1 MFYEK
6 QKILIKR
13 LCRRVPKLGG
23 HILQMDT
30 GLGKTRTSLE
40 IARRLKRPVLCLVP
54 TNLIDDWIT
63 EQAKLGGPEFQV
75 LRNYADRPKL
85 TGNVLASYHCL
96 NFPEFIGAVNE
107 RPRTLIVDELANFKN
122 ENAARSKLLRK
133 ITRSKKHYGI
143 GLTATVI
150 ENEITELYNLLRI
163 VAPKFMSPT
172 RWLSDHAVVDSW
184 GTVVE
189 YRNLRK
195 FRKKAMRYLSRLRRD
210 EVNDMP
216 SQTKGRDYI
225 FMLEPPAEFI
235 DEHLRSAGKLLA
247 RLGQLRDS
255 MVMAEMAGSEDE
267 EATNLYNAT
276 IHKVTSMRRIAKL
289 RAQLCDVSGLGSA
302 KVAFIRKLFVRWS
315 GSDSKFSGFPCLIF
329 CDNVEQAKRL
339 RDEIRGWGFET
350 GLITGA
356 TPHKKRKALRD
367 AFNSGTLPVIVSSAA
382 GSRGNNLQSGKSLI
396 HYSIPWTDAVM
407 KQRNRIRRVSSS
419 AKQQKYIL
427 LVLKNT
433 VDEYLLSIVRDKAHQ
448 ASVFDDGSADFVKS
462 RSKSW
467 TAFLTELTKKGD
479 KCGRTTNVSKKE
491 IGARNHGDEGRSRGY
506 TDERFWRRKR
516 KN

>member
-1 MFYEK
+1 MFYKK
-6 QKILIKR
+6 QLMLIKR

-40 IARRLKRPVLCLVP
+40 IARRLKRPVVCLVP
-54 TNLIDDWIT
+54 TGLIDDWIV
-63 EQAKLGGPEFQV
+63 EQRKLGGADFQV
-75 LRNYADRPKL
+75 LKNYAMPEALSDH
-85 TGNVLASYHCL
+85 VLASYHCL
-96 NFPEFIGAVNE
+96 NFPEFIRAVNS
-107 RPRTLIVDELANFKN
+107 RKRTIIVDELANFKN
-122 ENAARSKLLRK
+122 EKAQRSKQLRK
-133 ITRSKKHYGI
+133 IMRGKVHYGI

-150 ENEITELYNLLRI
+150 ENAIEELYNLLRI

-172 RWLSDHAVVDSW
+172 RWLSDYAVVDSW

-189 YRNLRK
+189 YRNLQK

-210 EVNDMP
+210 EVEDLP
-216 SQTKGRDYI
+216 SQTKGRDYV
-225 FMLEPPAEFI
+225 FMIEPPAEFV
-235 DEHLRSAGKLLA
+235 DEHLRSAGKLLS

-267 EATNLYNAT
+267 EATKLYEAT
-276 IHKVTSMRRIAKL
+276 VHRVTSMRRIAKL

-302 KVAFIRKLFVRWS
+302 KVAFIRKLFQRWTQPDS
-315 GSDSKFSGFPCLIF
+315 GFSGFPCLIF
-329 CDNVEQAKRL
+329 CDNVEQAKAL
-339 RDEIRGWGFET
+339 RDIIASWGFVA

-356 TPHKKRKALRD
+356 TPQKKRTALRN
-367 AFNSGTLPVIVSSAA
+367 AFNAGTLSVIVSSAA
-382 GSRGNNLQSGKSLI
+382 GSRGNNLQGGKSLI

-407 KQRNRIRRVSSS
+407 KQRNRIRRASSK

-448 ASVFDDGSADFVKS
+448 ARVFDEGSADFVKS

-467 TAFLTELTKKGD
+467 TVFLKELMTKGGPNAVTPDAKEKQSAGKHRNKG
-479 KCGRTTNVSKKE
+479 CP
-491 IGARNHGDEGRSRGY
+491 RGY
-506 TDERFWRRKR
+506 TDERFWCRKR
-516 KN
+516 QN